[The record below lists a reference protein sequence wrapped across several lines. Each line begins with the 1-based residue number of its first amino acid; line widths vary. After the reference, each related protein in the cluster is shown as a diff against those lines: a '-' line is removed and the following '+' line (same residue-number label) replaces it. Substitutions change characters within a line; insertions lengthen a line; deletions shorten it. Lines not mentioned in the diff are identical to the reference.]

1 MLKLKEPRLNKSM
14 TTYSYTIQL
23 TDYTF
28 IALETL
34 LKEECKKIEQQLGIV
49 AYNPETDE
57 AKHPLGEILKT
68 MRESV
73 SNARLNSYYQS
84 GKK

>member
-1 MLKLKEPRLNKSM
+1 M
-14 TTYSYTIQL
+14 TTHSFTIQL

-34 LKEECKKIEQQLGIV
+34 LKKECKKIEEQHGIV
-49 AYNPETDE
+49 AFNPDTGE

-68 MRESV
+68 MRESIGT
-73 SNARLNSYYQS
+73 AKLNSYYES
-84 GKK
+84 ATKKIFLE